1 MTIVVALALVAGAF
15 LAGLLGAAAGGQWVV
30 GVAVPYLAA
39 TVFLVGLVVRALGWA
54 RVPVPFR
61 IPTTCGQQRALDWIP
76 SQRLENP
83 HNTRSVLARMAL
95 EILCFRSLL
104 RNTRTVLVDGR
115 RLVYATDL
123 SLWLGAIAL
132 HWAMLVVLIRHLRLV
147 TTPVPAF
154 VTFVEQTDGFLE
166 IGMPVVYVTSFV
178 LLAAVTYL
186 LIRRLAIPTVRY
198 ISLVGD
204 YFPLF
209 LLLGIAGSGVWMR
222 HLAPTDLTSVKA
234 MLLGLTHFA
243 PVVPVSVAPLFY
255 GHLFLVSVLLAYF
268 PFSKLL
274 HAPGVFLSP
283 TRNLANSNRAV
294 RHVNPWDC
302 PVAVHTYDEYEDEF
316 REKMIRAGLPVER
329 Q

>member
-1 MTIVVALALVAGAF
+1 MTVLVALALVMGVF
-15 LAGLLGAAAGGQWVV
+15 LAGWLGAAAGGQWIV
-30 GVAVPYLAA
+30 GVAVPYLAV
-39 TVFLVGLVVRALGWA
+39 TVFVLGLVARVLGWA

-61 IPTTCGQQRALDWIP
+61 ITTTCGQQRALDWIP

-83 HNTRSVLARMAL
+83 PDTWSVIGRMAL

-123 SLWLGAIAL
+123 SLWLGAMAL
-132 HWAMLVVLIRHLRLV
+132 HWAMLVVLLRHLRLV
-147 TTPVPAF
+147 TTPVPGF
-154 VTFVEQTDGFLE
+154 VTLVERTDGFLE

-178 LLAAVTYL
+178 LLAAAAYL
-186 LIRRLAIPTVRY
+186 LVRRLTIPTVRY

-209 LLLGIAGSGVWMR
+209 LLLGIAGSGIWLR
-222 HLAPTDLTSVKA
+222 HLAPTDITSVKA
-234 MLLGLTHFA
+234 MLLGLISFSPLVA
-243 PVVPVSVAPLFY
+243 PSVAPLFY
-255 GHLFLVSVLLAYF
+255 GHLLLVSVLLAYF

-294 RHVNPWDC
+294 RHVNPWDY
-302 PVAVHTYDEYEDEF
+302 PVKVHTYDEYEDEM
-316 REKMIRAGLPVER
+316 REKMIAAGLPVER